1 MKTMKRF
8 GAIALVLAL
17 IVTLF
22 AACGKPSVKEQ
33 LVGSWRDSA
42 GIIGFDFNEDGTGSI
57 VALDFTLPILNISLK
72 GNYDM
77 NYTVAT
83 DDNDVTTL
91 HISFDYAV
99 PISLDFTITVDGDI
113 LKLAHESGLNYTMT
127 RVVEADTDAAGEP
140 VSE

>member
-1 MKTMKRF
+1 MKTMNRF

-99 PISLDFTITVDGDI
+99 PISLDFTIAVDGDI

>member
-1 MKTMKRF
+1 MKNMKRF
-8 GAIALVLAL
+8 GALLLVLTL
-17 IVTLF
+17 VLTLF

-83 DDNDVTTL
+83 DENDVTTL
-91 HISFDYAV
+91 HVSFDYAV
-99 PISLDFTITVDGDI
+99 PISLDFTITVEGDI

-127 RVVEADTDAAGEP
+127 RVAETDTTGASEA